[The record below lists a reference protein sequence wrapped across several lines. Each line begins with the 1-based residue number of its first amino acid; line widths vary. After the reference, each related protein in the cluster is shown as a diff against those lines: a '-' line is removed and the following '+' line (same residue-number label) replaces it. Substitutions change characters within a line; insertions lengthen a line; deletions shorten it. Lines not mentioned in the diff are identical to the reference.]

1 MQNINNYIF
10 EKFKIKTDIDSKKS
24 DIKIEDIEDR
34 DSALEYIESNFK
46 TESIESWE
54 ENGKAIK
61 IIYNDKLSMRIDFI
75 NKYEYLFTIYGPNDE
90 EIYDCNSTREANHTR
105 WEDFLDIRRYAST
118 LKSLRANFG
127 RNKPYIDRMHRVA
140 DKIYLL
146 L

>member
-1 MQNINNYIF
+1 MKKINNYII
-10 EKFKIKTDIDSKKS
+10 EKFKISSNIDAKKS

-34 DSALEYIESNFK
+34 DTALEYIESNFK
-46 TESIESWE
+46 TEPIESWE
-54 ENGKAIK
+54 EKGKAIK

-90 EIYDCNSTREANHTR
+90 ELYELNSTREADHTR

-127 RNKPYIDRMHRVA
+127 RNKPYIDRMHRLA
-140 DKIYLL
+140 EKIFSLL
-146 L
+146 